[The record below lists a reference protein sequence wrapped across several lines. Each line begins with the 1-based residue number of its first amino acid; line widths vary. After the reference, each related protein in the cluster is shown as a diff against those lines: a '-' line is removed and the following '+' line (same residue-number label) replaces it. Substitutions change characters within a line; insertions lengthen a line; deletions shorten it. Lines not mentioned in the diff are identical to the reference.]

1 MATDLRERLLSL
13 AEPLMAQ
20 LGYELVDLEF
30 VPGRSHGLLRLFI
43 DRADGVTVDDCERV
57 SHELSAL
64 LDVEDPIP
72 TAYSL
77 EVSSPGLD
85 RVLRIPSHYARFQGE
100 RVAVELLRARGD
112 RRRYTGVMTD
122 VNDAGIELNVD
133 GQKVEMRFDEIS
145 KARLA
150 PEWPDKKPRR
160 R

>member
-1 MATDLRERLLSL
+1 MPADLRERLLVL
-13 AEPLMAQ
+13 AEPLIGQ

-30 VPGRSHGLLRLFI
+30 VPGRAHGLLRLFI
-43 DRADGVTVDDCERV
+43 DRSEGVTVDDCERV
-57 SHELSAL
+57 SHEMSAL

-85 RVLRIPSHYARFQGE
+85 RLLRIPAHYARFKGA
-100 RVAVELLRARGD
+100 RVAVELTRARGD
-112 RRRYTGVMTD
+112 RRRYTGAMTE
-122 VNDAGIELNVD
+122 VKEKGIDLDVD
-133 GQKVEMRFDEIS
+133 GQTVEITFAEIS
-145 KARLA
+145 KARLV